1 MPPLRSDNQQ
11 SCEPYGVRVPRRYLV
26 AENGNVA
33 KATERY
39 EATLA
44 WRKEMKVDSVLAMP
58 QIHYDT
64 IKKHYTQFLHKHDK
78 LGHPIYIEK
87 LSSLNMPQLKKA
99 GIGQDTLLRHYL
111 FTMEFTLKYAAHQ
124 ICPCDACASSD
135 TQKMC
140 VILDARGIGMRDM
153 GGESF
158 EFIRRCLGIMQRH
171 YPQRSFKIFIVN
183 VPSWFGMAWKGVKP
197 LLNEATR
204 AKTNILTE
212 RETAKALLK
221 FIDADSLPVEYGGNC
236 KCAGSCGTHS
246 SYQLLQ
252 RALVKSVLQCK
263 PFESKELIQT
273 ISRERSGGNR
283 SSSEE
288 ELCSDMTAPSLPHPV
303 KREMS
308 ATALD
313 QFFRV
318 GLMRSPGRSDSIP
331 RRTRSFWQKFP
342 EKEELNQYWY
352 STDTFDPKFSSEGD
366 RFIPFDFHKP
376 QDLPQDLLGTFDFI
390 VIDPPFITR
399 EVWELYTESIKLLM
413 RSKDSR
419 ILLTTIEENAVM
431 INELLGCRARTFK
444 PSIPHLVYHPAAS
457 RRHTGGLTNRLKH
470 LVSKEK
476 RRFSADGFDLDL
488 TYVTQRLVALGY
500 PAEKIEGIYRNHYRD
515 VFRFFEQRHSGQYRV
530 YNLCVE
536 RRYAPDEKFHGRVAE
551 FGFEDHT
558 PPPLAMFLPF
568 CRDVHDWFESHPGNI
583 VAVHCKAGKGRTGV
597 MLSAYMIYSRL
608 WRSAHGA
615 LEYFAAA
622 RSMKLEG
629 VTILSQRRF
638 VGYFGEM
645 CRRAESAHHIETLGS
660 YEDAEA
666 HERAMTL
673 AEYHSQW
680 EQETQLASPRSS
692 LCAMPRPHAEPVLP
706 DRVNLALVAVVLC
719 GVTANKKTNTGA
731 AEWRVRVECGAI
743 QPRAA
748 VYDLPGNF
756 QRQRC
761 ASIVDGSEDLELELQ
776 CNRVVVWD
784 EVKVQLRRRSGGA
797 LGHFWFH
804 TAFVSRVG
812 EYFALN
818 LAKSEID
825 KVAKDVKNG
834 HKKFAPE
841 FAVRLR
847 FELATAQDMAK
858 FEDATA

>member
-124 ICPCDACASSD
+124 ICPCDACTSSD

-140 VILDARGIGMRDM
+140 IILDARGIGMRDM
-153 GGESF
+153 GGEGF

-221 FIDADSLPVEYGGNC
+221 FIDADNLPVEYGGTC

-288 ELCSDMTAPSLPHPV
+288 ELCSD
-303 KREMS
+303 
-308 ATALD
+308 
-313 QFFRV
+313 
-318 GLMRSPGRSDSIP
+318 
-331 RRTRSFWQKFP
+331 
-342 EKEELNQYWY
+342 
-352 STDTFDPKFSSEGD
+352 FDPKFSSEGD

-488 TYVTQRLVALGY
+488 TYVTQRLIALGY

-568 CRDVHDWFESHPGNI
+568 CRDVHDWFESHPGNV

-680 EQETQLASPRSS
+680 EQETQLASPRNS
-692 LCAMPRPHAEPVLP
+692 L
-706 DRVNLALVAVVLC
+706 
-719 GVTANKKTNTGA
+719 
-731 AEWRVRVECGAI
+731 
-743 QPRAA
+743 
-748 VYDLPGNF
+748 Y
-756 QRQRC
+756 
-761 ASIVDGSEDLELELQ
+761 LELELQ

-812 EYFALN
+812 EYFELN

-847 FELATAQDMAK
+847 FELATAQDMVK